1 MLKAVGC
8 LLVVMGCTGFA
19 QGICREGKI
28 RLEMLKQL
36 RSIFEAM
43 KYYIAYQKA
52 LIPEALWKLSDKAGS
67 LLSDAF
73 KEIYEKVC
81 EEGESFPFVW
91 HQQMEKALSASCLT
105 KEEQKIILDFPSR
118 LGFMEENAQA
128 GALEE
133 MLWEINLHI
142 EELTTEQKNRNKM
155 IMSLGVGAGVL
166 LSILLI

>member
-1 MLKAVGC
+1 MFKMVGC

-19 QGICREGKI
+19 QSICREGKS
-28 RLEMLKQL
+28 RLEMLKNL
-36 RSIFEAM
+36 RSVFEAL

-52 LIPEALWKLSDKAGS
+52 AIPEALWKLSDKGGP

-73 KEIYEKVC
+73 KEIYKKVC
-81 EEGESFPFVW
+81 EEGESFPLIW
-91 HQQMEKALSASCLT
+91 HQQMEKALAGSCLT
-105 KEEQKIILDFPSR
+105 KEEQRLVLDFPSC

-128 GALEE
+128 GALDEL
-133 MLWEINLHI
+133 LWEINLHI
-142 EELTTEQKNRNKM
+142 EELTAEQKSKNKM